1 MTALARL
8 PLASREDRWIVS
20 EASGE
25 AFRSARVSAGHRTR
39 GLGPILLWWYAFLL
53 PVQLPVGTGRLAPSD
68 VFLALY
74 LLLFFGRVRRVPAG
88 WSVWHPALLSVFG
101 MGLLVA
107 FARNHQVTG
116 YALGTKT
123 AGLAVLMIT
132 YAVLLDHCVDRRDAR
147 HLLGAFLIGVTSQA
161 LLAVI
166 VYVLQ
171 LAGLVVT
178 NAVNFQGA
186 RVSGLLV
193 DPNAFGGIVAVAL
206 TLHVWTARTAHP
218 IWPWRFGR
226 VTAGVVLFVALALTF
241 SRSAWLAY
249 FLAVMTS
256 FLIRG
261 VRGLRPF
268 PLHHLVAVAAG
279 IGLLL
284 VVRPGLLSLAVRP
297 DQARGRVGILDAA
310 AHEFASSPIFGIGLG
325 TYVHEHGVIIH
336 NTVAWFGAEMGLVG
350 LITFAG
356 FLSWYLRGLWRVARI
371 PTGPDAA
378 LAQAVLLAIVAVL
391 GLSLGI
397 EALYQRYWWLLFAVA
412 GGIFARS
419 ARERNDA
426 P

>member
-1 MTALARL
+1 MTALFRL
-8 PLASREDRWIVS
+8 PLASRQGRWIVS
-20 EASGE
+20 DASGE
-25 AFRSARVSAGHRTR
+25 AFRAVRIGAERRTR

-68 VFLALY
+68 VFLAVY

-107 FARNHQVTG
+107 FARNHQVSA

-132 YAVLLDHCVDRRDAR
+132 YAVLLEHCADRRDAR
-147 HLLGAFLIGVTSQA
+147 RLLGAFLIGVASQA
-161 LLAVI
+161 LIAVV

-171 LAGLVVT
+171 VAGLVVT
-178 NAVNFQGA
+178 NTVNFQGA

-193 DPNAFGGIVAVAL
+193 DPNAFGGIVVVAL
-206 TLHVWTARTAHP
+206 TLHLWTARTAHP
-218 IWPWRFGR
+218 IWPWRHGR
-226 VTAGVVLFVALALTF
+226 LTVGVVLFVALALTF

-249 FLAVMTS
+249 VLALGTS

-261 VRGLRPF
+261 FRGLRPF
-268 PLHHLVAVAAG
+268 PLHHLVALAAG
-279 IGLLL
+279 FVLLL

-350 LITFAG
+350 LVTFAG
-356 FLSWYLRGLWRVARI
+356 FLSWYVRGLWRCARE
-371 PTGPDAA
+371 PTKPDAA
-378 LAQAVLLAIVAVL
+378 LAQAVLLSIVAML

-419 ARERNDA
+419 AGERTDE

>member
-8 PLASREDRWIVS
+8 PMASRQDRWIVS
-20 EASGE
+20 EASGG
-25 AFRSARVSAGHRTR
+25 AFRAARDRGERRRR
-39 GLGPILLWWYAFLL
+39 GLGPSLLWLYAFLL
-53 PVQLPVGTGRLAPSD
+53 PVQVPVGTGRLAPSD
-68 VFLALY
+68 MFLVLY

-88 WSVWHPALLSVFG
+88 WSAWHPALVSVFG

-107 FARNHQVTG
+107 FARNHQVSG

-123 AGLAVLMIT
+123 AGLVFLMIT
-132 YAVLLDHCVDRRDAR
+132 YAVLLDHCADRRDAR
-147 HLLGAFLIGVTSQA
+147 RLLGAFLVGVTSQA
-161 LLAVI
+161 LLAVV
-166 VYVLQ
+166 VYILQ
-171 LAGLVVT
+171 VAGLVVT

-206 TLHVWTARTAHP
+206 TLHLWTARTAHP
-218 IWPWRFGR
+218 IWPWRSGR
-226 VTAGVVLFVALALTF
+226 LTAGVVLLIALALTF

-249 FLAVMTS
+249 FLALGTS

-268 PLHHLVAVAAG
+268 PLHHLVALAAG
-279 IGLLL
+279 VGLLL

-297 DQARGRVGILDAA
+297 DQVNGRVGILDAA

-336 NTVAWFGAEMGLVG
+336 STVAWFGAEMGLVG

-356 FLSWYLRGLWRVARI
+356 FLSWYLRGLWSRARE
-371 PTGPDAA
+371 PTNADAG
-378 LAQAVLLAIVAVL
+378 LAHAVLLSIVAVL

-412 GGIFARS
+412 GGIFARI
-419 ARERNDA
+419 ARERDDE